1 MRHCRR
7 GGAGRTQTR
16 VEEKDMKAHWKL
28 HAAAAVLMAAA
39 VSPSI
44 AQEKQAEVIH
54 FLTSASES
62 AAIGEFAKAFEER
75 GGKWLDS
82 AVAGGPAAKST
93 AINRIVG
100 GTPPAAAMFNL
111 GPEFVELA
119 EGGLLRNLNDIAEAN
134 DWRGKLPEALAA
146 AAQLDGAFY
155 VVPTAL
161 NGQNFVWYNKKVLA
175 DAGIAEPADWQGLI
189 GALDKLKAAGKIP
202 LAMAG
207 QKSWEAQLF
216 WAVLLG
222 DGGKDVYLQ
231 VMSDHKQDAV
241 KSADFRR
248 ALETFV
254 KLAGYTDAG
263 SPGRNWNDTA
273 NLVITGQAGFM
284 QMGTWARGEFNK
296 AGQKPDVDYGCII
309 LGLEKGGYQLQ
320 GGVFL
325 YPKLS
330 DPAAAD
336 AQKLLIETMS
346 DPAVQAKFASHN
358 GSVPFW
364 KGADRSGLDACV
376 AKSAEWVATPGVA
389 VASQGVLLSP
399 TLNGALNDLI
409 SDLWNAPGSS
419 LDTFVGNF
427 AAALA
432 SAQ

>member
-1 MRHCRR
+1 MHRNW
-7 GGAGRTQTR
+7 
-16 VEEKDMKAHWKL
+16 KAS
-28 HAAAAVLMAAA
+28 AAMAIAFAALAAPA
-39 VSPSI
+39 T
-44 AQEKQAEVIH
+44 AQEKKAEVIH

-62 AAIGEFAKAFEER
+62 AAIGEFAKAFTER
-75 GGKWLDS
+75 GGTWVDS
-82 AVAGGPAAKST
+82 AVAGGPNSKST

-119 EGGLLRNLNDIAEAN
+119 QGGLLRGMNDIADAN

-146 AAQLDGAFY
+146 AAQLDGEFY

-161 NGQNFVWYNKKVLA
+161 NGQNFVWYSKKVLA
-175 DAGIAEPADWQGLI
+175 DVGAEEPKSWDELFGV
-189 GALDKLKAAGKIP
+189 LDKVKAAGKIP

-207 QKSWEAQLF
+207 QKGWEAQLF

-222 DGGKDVYLQ
+222 NGGRDVYLR
-231 VMSDHKQDAV
+231 VMSERDAEAT
-241 KSADFRR
+241 KSPEFRK
-248 ALETFV
+248 AVDTYV
-254 KLAGYTDAG
+254 KLTGYLDAG
-263 SPGRNWNDTA
+263 APGRNWNDTA
-273 NLVITGQAGFM
+273 NLVITDQAAFM
-284 QMGTWARGEFNK
+284 QMGTWARGEFNS
-296 AGQKPDVDYGCII
+296 AGEKPEVDYGCTI
-309 LGLEKGGYQLQ
+309 LDIDQGYQLQ

-330 DPAAAD
+330 DPAAAE

-376 AKSAEWVATPGVA
+376 AKSADWATKSGLA
-389 VASQGVLLSP
+389 VGSQGVLLSP

-409 SDLWNAPGSS
+409 SSLWNAPSS
-419 LDTFVGNF
+419 SVDTFIENF
-427 AAALA
+427 AVALQ
-432 SAQ
+432 SE

>member
-1 MRHCRR
+1 MTDCRR
-7 GGAGRTQTR
+7 TEGAGPTQQ

-28 HAAAAVLMAAA
+28 HAAAAVLMAAT

-62 AAIGEFAKAFEER
+62 AAIGEFAKAFEAR

-82 AVAGGPAAKST
+82 AIAGGSAAKST
-93 AINRIVG
+93 AISRIVG
-100 GTPPAAAMFNL
+100 GTPPAAAMFNV

-119 EGGLLRNLNDIAEAN
+119 EGGLLRNLNDIAAAN
-134 DWRGKLPEALAA
+134 DWRGKMPEALAA
-146 AAQLDGAFY
+146 ASQLDGAFY
-155 VVPTAL
+155 ILPTAL
-161 NGQNFVWYNKKVLA
+161 NGQNFVWSNKKVLA
-175 DAGIAEPADWQGLI
+175 DAGVKEPSDWQELI
-189 GALDKLKAAGKIP
+189 AVLDKIKATGKIP

-207 QKSWEAQLF
+207 QKTWEAQLF

-222 DGGKDVYLQ
+222 DGGKDVYLK
-231 VMSDHKQDAV
+231 VMADRKADAV

-248 ALETFV
+248 ALETYV
-254 KLAGYTDAG
+254 KLHQYIDTG

-273 NLVITGQAGFM
+273 NLVITGKAAFM
-284 QMGTWARGEFNK
+284 QMGTWARGEFHK
-296 AGQKPDVDYGCII
+296 AGQKSEVDYGCTI
-309 LGLEKGGYQLQ
+309 LGLDKGGYQLQ
-320 GGVFL
+320 GGAFL
-325 YPKLS
+325 FPKLS

-376 AKSAEWVATPGVA
+376 AKSAEWATAPGVA
-389 VASQGVLLSP
+389 VGAQGVLMSP

-409 SDLWNAPGSS
+409 SDLWNSPGGS
-419 LDTFVGNF
+419 LDTFVENF
-427 AAALA
+427 AAAL
-432 SAQ
+432 SSVQ

>member
-1 MRHCRR
+1 MHRN
-7 GGAGRTQTR
+7 
-16 VEEKDMKAHWKL
+16 WKTS
-28 HAAAAVLMAAA
+28 AAMAIALAVLAMPAA
-39 VSPSI
+39 S
-44 AQEKQAEVIH
+44 QEKKAEVIH

-62 AAIGEFAKAFEER
+62 AAIGEFAKAFTER
-75 GGKWLDS
+75 GGTWVDS
-82 AVAGGPAAKST
+82 AVAGGPNSKST

-119 EGGLLRNLNDIAEAN
+119 QGGLLRGMNDIAEAN

-146 AAQLDGAFY
+146 AAQLDGEFY

-161 NGQNFVWYNKKVLA
+161 NGQNFVWYSKKVLA
-175 DAGIAEPADWQGLI
+175 DI
-189 GALDKLKAAGKIP
+189 GAEEPKSWDELFGVLEKVKAAGKIP

-207 QKSWEAQLF
+207 QKGWEAQLF

-222 DGGKDVYLQ
+222 NGGRDVYLK
-231 VMSDHKQDAV
+231 VMSERDAEAA
-241 KSADFRR
+241 KSPEFRK
-248 ALETFV
+248 AVDTFV
-254 KLAGYTDAG
+254 KLTGYIDAG
-263 SPGRNWNDTA
+263 APGRNWNDTA
-273 NLVITGQAGFM
+273 NLVITDQAAFM
-284 QMGTWARGEFNK
+284 QMGTWARGEFNS
-296 AGQKPDVDYGCII
+296 AGEKPEIDYGCTI
-309 LGLEKGGYQLQ
+309 LDIDQGYQLQ

-330 DPAAAD
+330 DPAAAE

-376 AKSAEWVATPGVA
+376 AKSADWATKPGLA
-389 VASQGVLLSP
+389 VGSQGVLLSP

-409 SDLWNAPGSS
+409 SSLWNAPTSS
-419 LDTFVGNF
+419 VDTFVENF
-427 AAALA
+427 AAALQ
-432 SAQ
+432 SE